1 MIYEPDGEIIPKD
14 EKQVKGP
21 PRESFKIM
29 EGKYGDAYHTWW
41 APETRLKD
49 MDRQGW
55 DAQVLL
61 PTGNNGN
68 CGCTVSLKDAELGA
82 AYCSAYNNWAHD
94 YCSVN
99 SQRLHFISRVTH

>member
-1 MIYEPDGEIIPKD
+1 MIYERDGKIIPKD

-21 PRESFKIM
+21 PPESFKTGR
-29 EGKYGDAYHTWW
+29 EVRRGLSHWW

-55 DAQVLL
+55 DVQVLL
-61 PTGNNGN
+61 PMGSNGN

-82 AYCSAYNNWAHD
+82 GYCRAYNNWAHD